1 VKKGNKSEALKNLK
15 KAFELDSRLK
25 EYAKKDSD
33 FDPIRED
40 DEFKRLLGN

>member
-1 VKKGNKSEALKNLK
+1 MKKGNKSEALKNLK

-33 FDPIRED
+33 FDPIRSD
-40 DEFKRLLGN
+40 PEFTNLFSK